1 MYRVLRTS
9 CALSILLLLACAAS
23 LWGQALTGSL
33 TGIVS
38 DSSGGAVPSATV
50 TMRNEASG
58 DVRRTTTNDQGFFAI
73 AGVFPATYTVT
84 VEAPGFSKLERTG
97 IEFNPGDKR
106 HVSDLVMQVGATT
119 ETITV
124 SSTAA
129 MMTTIDSG
137 EKSSVITER
146 QLQNI
151 AVVGRS
157 AAELI
162 KILPGMAPTGGGI
175 ENKPG
180 FSGEVIGINGN
191 GDGGRQSALGYYSAN
206 GTRTAAMDI
215 VTDGANTADPGCNC
229 ATPVNPNV
237 DMLQEFKVL
246 ASNYG
251 AEHAKG
257 PVVLNALTKSGGRD
271 FHGLG
276 YYYLRDY
283 RLNSN
288 EWQLNRAGQ
297 ERPKN
302 QYQFPG
308 FNIGGPVIVPGT
320 GFNKNRD
327 KLFFFFGYEF
337 FKQRLDTGVLQ
348 TTVPTEAMRRGD
360 FSNAALLS
368 QFRSA
373 EVRSVP
379 SDPNAGIV
387 NGVIPQNMIDPG
399 GRVLMN
405 LIPLPNVDPTQ
416 NGGDNYVNA
425 LLIDQPMHQY
435 ITRVDYSISDYTKL
449 FVRYNAQRE
458 TQNFPVQLWGREANA
473 VPYPTKTTAPNV
485 SDSISTSLTKVF
497 SPTVTNETVFGY
509 TFIDFPNSLDDPT
522 KVSRSALGYPYQGIF
537 KTGVDQ
543 IPNIRNDRGLATVF
557 NRGGFNPV
565 YFATKYLA
573 SLGNNLSMSRGR
585 HSLKFG
591 VYWQTIIQKQ
601 PSGGESQGR
610 VTYRTDHALT
620 TGNAYAD
627 LLTGR
632 FSSYFEQNSNL
643 VNDQAFQ
650 TYEFF
655 AQDSWKLKP
664 NFTLELGIRF
674 AHLGPWYDRSGVGFA
689 VFDPSTYS
697 NDPARLA
704 DLTGLQYN
712 KIDPDIPMSGSTIAP
727 LFAMPRVGFAWD
739 VNSTG
744 SLVLRGGF
752 GTFRYHDP
760 TCCGGTFNVAAGER
774 NTSLPQGFLR
784 DIDSVAP
791 RFVRIGIT
799 TMDPNDDRQPVN
811 YNWSFNVG
819 KTLPWNMFLETGY
832 VGNASRDLLNDGIR
846 DINLVPYGAMFSNPN
861 GNPDDFRP
869 RRNYGAINQISRN
882 FYQDYHS
889 WQTTVQRTRG
899 SFTYSLAYTLSKVT
913 GIRGGGQGSVADQFN
928 PENNHGILAYDRR
941 HLFNISYVYEFPKLQ
956 QAGRLAGLIAGGWQI
971 SGISQFASGVDTQ
984 SNTSVNFSMTGNLP
998 DGQRINERTINGTNG
1013 LTAMP
1018 LLTCDPS
1025 KNLAPGQY
1033 INGACFAPPRP
1044 GVNGPAVIPA
1054 TYGPALVSHDLSLF
1068 KNWQISESKK
1078 FQIRASAFNFVNHP
1092 LATFR
1097 PGDPNLI
1104 LNFDAQGN
1112 VTNPRFG
1119 FTDVKTG
1126 RRTIQLGVKFYF

>member
-1 MYRVLRTS
+1 MLR
-9 CALSILLLLACAAS
+9 LACAA
-23 LWGQALTGSL
+23 LVCGILAAPVWGQALTGTL
-33 TGIVS
+33 TGIVN
-38 DSSGGAVPSATV
+38 DPSGGAVPDAQV

-58 DVRRTTTNDQGFFAI
+58 DTRRTVTNDQGYFTI
-73 AGVFPATYTVT
+73 AGVFSASYTVS

-106 HVSDLVMQVGATT
+106 HLSDLVLQVGATT
-119 ETITV
+119 ETVTV
-124 SSTAA
+124 TSAPATI
-129 MMTTIDSG
+129 TTIDSG
-137 EKSSVITER
+137 EKSSVISEK

-162 KILPGMAPTGGGI
+162 KILPGMAPTGSGL

-206 GTRTAAMDI
+206 GTRMAAMDI

-246 ASNYG
+246 ASNYS

-257 PVVLNALTKSGGRD
+257 PVVLNAITKAGGRD
-271 FHGLG
+271 FHGMG

-308 FNIGGPVIVPGT
+308 FNIGGPVVIPKT
-320 GFNKNRD
+320 GFNRNRD
-327 KLFFFFGYEF
+327 KLFFFFGYEY

-360 FSNAALLS
+360 FSDLATL
-368 QFRSA
+368 QRFRSA
-373 EVRSVP
+373 EVRSMP
-379 SDPNAGIV
+379 ADAAAGIV
-387 NGVIPQNMIDPG
+387 NGRIPQNAIDPG
-399 GRVLMN
+399 GQVLMN
-405 LIPLPNVDPTQ
+405 LLPTPNVDPAA

-435 ITRVDYSISDYTKL
+435 VTRVDYAISDYTKL

-458 TQNFPVQLWGREANA
+458 TQNFPVQLWGRETNA
-473 VPYPTKTTAPNV
+473 VPYPTTTTAPNV
-485 SDSISTSLTKVF
+485 SDSISVSLTKVF
-497 SPTVTNETVFGY
+497 SPTMTKETVFGY
-509 TFIDFPNSLDDPT
+509 TFIDFPNSLDDPS
-522 KVSRSALGYPYQGIF
+522 KVSREALGYPYQGIF

-543 IPNIRNDRGLATVF
+543 IPNFRNDRGLATVF
-557 NRGGFNPV
+557 NRGGFNQV

-573 SLGNNLSMSRGR
+573 SVGNNFSIFRGR
-585 HSLKFG
+585 HSMKFG
-591 VYWQTIIQKQ
+591 FYWQTIIQKQ

-610 VTYRTDHALT
+610 ITYRTDHALT

-627 LLTGR
+627 LLMGR

-650 TYEFF
+650 TWEFF
-655 AQDSWKLKP
+655 AQDSWKLRP

-689 VFDPSTYS
+689 IFDPSTYS
-697 NDPARLA
+697 NDPADLPN
-704 DLTGLQYN
+704 LTGLRYN
-712 KIDPDIPMSGSTIAP
+712 AIDPSIPNSGGTIAP

-739 VNSTG
+739 VTG
-744 SLVLRGGF
+744 SGSTVVRGGF
-752 GTFRYHDP
+752 GSFRYHDP

-774 NTSLPQGFLR
+774 NTTLPQGYLS
-784 DIDSVAP
+784 DVDAVAP

-799 TMDPNDDRQPVN
+799 TMNRNDDRQPVN
-811 YNWSFNVG
+811 YNWSFSVG
-819 KTLPWNMFLETGY
+819 RRLGWNMFLETAY

-846 DINLVPYGAMFSNPN
+846 DINLVPEGAMFVNPN

-869 RRNYGAINQISRN
+869 RRNYGAINEISRT

-889 WQTTVQRTRG
+889 WQTTLQRTRG
-899 SFTYSLAYTLSKVT
+899 RLTYSLAYTLGKVT
-913 GIRGGGQGSVADQFN
+913 GIRGGAQGSAGDLFKAE
-928 PENNHGILAYDRR
+928 PNHGVLAYDRR
-941 HLFNISYVYEFPKLQ
+941 HLFNISYIYELPQFAQ
-956 QAGRLAGLIAGGWQI
+956 NGLANAFLGGWQI

-984 SNTSVNFSMTGNLP
+984 SNTSVNFSLTGNLP
-998 DGQRINERTINGTNG
+998 NGERINERTINGTNG
-1013 LTAMP
+1013 LLAMP
-1018 LLTCDPS
+1018 LLTCDPRA
-1025 KNLAPGQY
+1025 NLASGQY

-1044 GVNGPAVIPA
+1044 GVNGPVVIPPA
-1054 TYGPALVSHDLSLF
+1054 YGPALVSHDISVF
-1068 KNWQISESKK
+1068 KNWQLSEVKRIQ
-1078 FQIRASAFNFVNHP
+1078 FRASAFNFANHP

-1104 LNFDAQGN
+1104 LNFDAAGK

-1119 FTDVKTG
+1119 FTDLKTG
-1126 RRTIQLGVKFYF
+1126 RRVIQLGVKFYF